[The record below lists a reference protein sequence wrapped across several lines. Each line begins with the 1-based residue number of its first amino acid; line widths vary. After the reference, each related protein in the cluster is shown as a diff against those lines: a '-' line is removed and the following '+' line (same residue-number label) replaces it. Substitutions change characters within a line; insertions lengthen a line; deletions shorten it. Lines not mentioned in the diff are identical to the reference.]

1 MCVKQEPVYIFA
13 CRGGDSKKTPVE
25 TQEESANPESEGGRV
40 ALALCCPLHANA
52 PICRSRS
59 LEKRILG
66 SLPALAIHACERSA
80 ERLCENSSGK

>member
-52 PICRSRS
+52 LICRSRS

-66 SLPALAIHACERSA
+66 SLPALAIHACEWSA